1 MPPLTGSGV
10 RPSDDGTVWVSR
22 NRFRIYVAPRSDF
35 CRGGDPV
42 SGAVEQHPSWRTD
55 NRPCSD
61 GASGGL
67 GIQRVSVLVLL
78 NLPRGD

>member
-1 MPPLTGSGV
+1 MMTERSGYHV
-10 RPSDDGTVWVSR
+10 TDSESTLP
-22 NRFRIYVAPRSDF
+22 PRSDF